1 MHGLYRRIACL
12 LAKAFGVL
20 TRNFSSELPN
30 GVTLEGRA
38 PARPQKFFGDTETR
52 PIQLFTV
59 AFVIH

>member
-38 PARPQKFFGDTETR
+38 PSRPQKFSATQKHG
-52 PIQLFTV
+52 PYSYSP
-59 AFVIH
+59 